1 MDSRFYEPLEVKSLT
16 LLSPGWTSMRKLY
29 ACIQKEETEFYL
41 TLLGI
46 SSFSGLVSLYLL
58 GKLLSNLKCIV
69 PKILRGTGKFDQ
81 FGKGGGLN

>member
-1 MDSRFYEPLEVKSLT
+1 
-16 LLSPGWTSMRKLY
+16 MRNLY
-29 ACIQKEETEFYL
+29 AYIQKEKTDFHL

-46 SSFSGLVSLYLL
+46 RSFSGLVSLYLL